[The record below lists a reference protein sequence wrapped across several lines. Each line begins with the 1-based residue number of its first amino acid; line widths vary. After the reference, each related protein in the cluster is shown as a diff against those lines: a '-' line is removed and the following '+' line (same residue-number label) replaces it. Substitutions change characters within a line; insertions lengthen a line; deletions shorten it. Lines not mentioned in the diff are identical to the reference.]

1 MDIFS
6 TAYLMFLIKFCH
18 GTDANPVF
26 KLSHACIRHTTNYKV
41 YHIFIKLKKIDQ
53 HVNMWLMLFAIRKI
67 LFCSALT
74 ENSLRC

>member
-6 TAYLMFLIKFCH
+6 TAYLLFLIEFCP

-41 YHIFIKLKKIDQ
+41 YHIFIEFEENRLACQ
-53 HVNMWLMLFAIRKI
+53 LVANAI
-67 LFCSALT
+67 CH
-74 ENSLRC
+74 